1 MNKEFNIKLLFR
13 LQGGMLLLETF
24 FLLISAVVAVIY
36 NENIFVPF
44 ILPAIITFIPGITA
58 ILIGKNAQGQ
68 LGKRDGVL
76 IVTTVWLLF
85 SLFGMLP
92 YIFSGAIPAVTD
104 AFFETMSGFTTTGA
118 SILNNIESL
127 PKSILFW
134 RSITHWIG
142 GLGIIVITMALLPM
156 FGFSA
161 MSLFSAE
168 ATGPTKDK
176 LSARISETARNL
188 FLIYIALTTSETLLL
203 RLAGMQWFDAVCHS
217 FATIATGGFST
228 MQSSIAAF
236 NSPLIEYI
244 IVFFMFFSGIN
255 FSIYYFV
262 YKLKSDKLIKN
273 DELKVY
279 FVIVFV
285 FTALLAGTQIIDSG
299 FDINKLE
306 SYIRNA
312 LFVTVST
319 ITTTGFTTVDYG
331 TWPIFSWYLVI
342 FLMFVGASAGST
354 AGGIKVV
361 RVLIVFRYMF
371 LEFKRF
377 IHPNAILPLRLNE
390 HSLAENVVARVL
402 AFVFL
407 YFAIVLF
414 GSAVLS
420 LNNMG
425 FVESFSGMVTCIS
438 DVGPG
443 LGSIGPAYNFSHLN
457 DFSKWFLSVIMMV
470 GRLEIFTVLL
480 VFTPVFWRK

>member
-161 MSLFSAE
+161 MSLDR
-168 ATGPTKDK
+168 K
-176 LSARISETARNL
+176 
-188 FLIYIALTTSETLLL
+188 
-203 RLAGMQWFDAVCHS
+203 
-217 FATIATGGFST
+217 ST
-228 MQSSIAAF
+228 
-236 NSPLIEYI
+236 
-244 IVFFMFFSGIN
+244 
-255 FSIYYFV
+255 
-262 YKLKSDKLIKN
+262 
-273 DELKVY
+273 
-279 FVIVFV
+279 
-285 FTALLAGTQIIDSG
+285 
-299 FDINKLE
+299 
-306 SYIRNA
+306 
-312 LFVTVST
+312 
-319 ITTTGFTTVDYG
+319 
-331 TWPIFSWYLVI
+331 
-342 FLMFVGASAGST
+342 
-354 AGGIKVV
+354 
-361 RVLIVFRYMF
+361 
-371 LEFKRF
+371 
-377 IHPNAILPLRLNE
+377 
-390 HSLAENVVARVL
+390 
-402 AFVFL
+402 
-407 YFAIVLF
+407 
-414 GSAVLS
+414 
-420 LNNMG
+420 
-425 FVESFSGMVTCIS
+425 
-438 DVGPG
+438 
-443 LGSIGPAYNFSHLN
+443 
-457 DFSKWFLSVIMMV
+457 
-470 GRLEIFTVLL
+470 
-480 VFTPVFWRK
+480 

>member
-273 DELKVY
+273 EELKVY
-279 FVIVFV
+279 FVIVIL

-331 TWPIFSWYLVI
+331 TWPVFS
-342 FLMFVGASAGST
+342 
-354 AGGIKVV
+354 
-361 RVLIVFRYMF
+361 
-371 LEFKRF
+371 
-377 IHPNAILPLRLNE
+377 
-390 HSLAENVVARVL
+390 
-402 AFVFL
+402 
-407 YFAIVLF
+407 
-414 GSAVLS
+414 
-420 LNNMG
+420 
-425 FVESFSGMVTCIS
+425 
-438 DVGPG
+438 
-443 LGSIGPAYNFSHLN
+443 
-457 DFSKWFLSVIMMV
+457 
-470 GRLEIFTVLL
+470 
-480 VFTPVFWRK
+480 